1 MNLQKSTEIVI
12 PEPSADVLSTL
23 RRRVQQ
29 ACEHPEL
36 RIVAGDEQRT
46 ECINCGYRM
55 STIRRALRL
64 AR

>member
-1 MNLQKSTEIVI
+1 MNLQKSTAFPI
-12 PEPSADVLSTL
+12 PEPTADVLAAI

-55 STIRRALRL
+55 STARRAHRR

>member
-1 MNLQKSTEIVI
+1 MKLQKSTDIPL
-12 PEPSADVLSTL
+12 PEPSAEVLAMI

-29 ACEHPEL
+29 ACDHPDL

-55 STIRRALRL
+55 STVRSLQRWAQ
-64 AR
+64 

>member
-1 MNLQKSTEIVI
+1 MDLQKSTEHPI
-12 PEPSADVLSTL
+12 PEPSAEVLAVI

-29 ACEHPEL
+29 ACDHPEL
-36 RIVAGDEQRT
+36 RIVAGDEERT

-55 STIRRALRL
+55 STVRRALRW

>member
-1 MNLQKSTEIVI
+1 MNLQKSTETGI
-12 PEPSADVLSTL
+12 PEPSAEVLSTI

-29 ACEHPEL
+29 ACDHPEL

-55 STIRRALRL
+55 STMRHALRV